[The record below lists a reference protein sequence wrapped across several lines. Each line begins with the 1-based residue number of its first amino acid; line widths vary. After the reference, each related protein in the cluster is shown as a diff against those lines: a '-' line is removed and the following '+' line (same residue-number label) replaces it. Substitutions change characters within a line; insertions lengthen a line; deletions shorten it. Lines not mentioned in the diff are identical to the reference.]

1 MFLDFYNLRE
11 QPFGVTPDPRFLYL
25 GRSHREALA
34 SLYCSIEAERG
45 FAALI
50 AYPGMG
56 KTTLA
61 FQLLERLQLASRTVF
76 LFQTQC
82 NGREFFRYLL
92 NGLGVDSQ
100 GMELVAM
107 HNRLN
112 QILSREMLAGRR
124 FILAVDEAQNL
135 EPEVLEAVR
144 LLSNFET
151 SRNKM
156 LQILLIGQPQLARK
170 LDSPELEQLRQ
181 RISTFAR
188 IAPLGPE
195 ETGGYIAHRLRVAG
209 YSGASPFS
217 PGALRLIA
225 EHSQGI
231 PRKINGLCF
240 SALSLGCAMD
250 RKQVDA
256 GMIEEVV
263 GDTRIDSLQPPRMAR
278 PVPTRPAAFAAE
290 RSPLSSYPAMP
301 KRGFANWVLG
311 ITGAA
316 CIAVGIGILALTLG
330 GSGGFTQSTAG
341 IWKAWGASRVLDSA
355 TPEGKAEAGPEAS
368 SMNVQAAELP
378 HAGSRP
384 LASANEDAEIDSVIV
399 QPGER
404 LRQVILRTIGVYEA
418 GSIEAI
424 RKLNPDIAD
433 LNHLQPGQVVRFPR
447 NYVPVAPAPAGVAE
461 STVDKNGTMSHPE

>member
-1 MFLDFYNLRE
+1 MFLEFYNLRE

-82 NGREFFRYLL
+82 NSREFFRYLL

-100 GMELVAM
+100 GMELVSM

-188 IAPLGPE
+188 IEPFGAE
-195 ETGGYIAHRLRVAG
+195 ETASYVAHRLRVAG
-209 YSGASPFS
+209 YAGPPLFS

-231 PRKINGLCF
+231 PRKINSLCF
-240 SALSLGCAMD
+240 NALSLGCAMD
-250 RKQVDA
+250 HRYVDA
-256 GMIEEVV
+256 GMIEEAVA
-263 GDTRIDSLQPPRMAR
+263 DSSIKSLQQPRMTRRVLSPPTTHATER
-278 PVPTRPAAFAAE
+278 P
-290 RSPLSSYPAMP
+290 PLSSYPAMP
-301 KRGFANWVLG
+301 RRSFANWVLG
-311 ITGAA
+311 VVGAA

-330 GSGGFTQSTAG
+330 RADGLTQSSAD
-341 IWKAWGASRVLDSA
+341 IWRSIRTSRVLDQLAPKGTSD
-355 TPEGKAEAGPEAS
+355 TGTGAS
-368 SMNVQAAELP
+368 SMSVQAAELP

-384 LASANEDAEIDSVIV
+384 VSPSNEDAEVDSVIV

-404 LRQVILRTIGVYEA
+404 LRQIILRTIGVYDG

-433 LNHLQPGQVVRFPR
+433 LNHLEPGQMVRFPR
-447 NYVPVAPAPAGVAE
+447 NYVPAAPAAPGEGAGAI
-461 STVDKNGTMSHPE
+461 DKNGTMSHPE

>member
-1 MFLDFYNLRE
+1 MFLDFFNLRE
-11 QPFGVTPDPRFLYL
+11 QPFGVTPDPRFLFL

-61 FQLLERLQLASRTVF
+61 FQLLERLQQDSRTVF

-92 NGLGVDSQ
+92 NGLGIDSE

-112 QILSREMLAGRR
+112 QVLAREMLAGRR

-135 EPEVLEAVR
+135 EPDVLESVR

-181 RISTFAR
+181 RIASFAH
-188 IAPLGPE
+188 IAPFGSE
-195 ETGGYIAHRLRVAG
+195 ETAGYIAHRLRIAD
-209 YSGASPFS
+209 YSGPPLFS

-250 RKQVDA
+250 CRQVDA

-263 GDTRIDSLQPPRMAR
+263 GDTRIDSLQPPRMTR
-278 PVPTRPAAFAAE
+278 PVPSRTSTVERPA
-290 RSPLSSYPAMP
+290 LSSYPARP
-301 KRGFANWVLG
+301 KQNFANWVLG

-316 CIAVGIGILALTLG
+316 CIAIGIGVLALTLG
-330 GSGGFTQSTAG
+330 GSDGLTRSLAG
-341 IWKAWGASRVLDSA
+341 IWKVWGASRVSA
-355 TPEGKAEAGPEAS
+355 PSVPEAKTVPGPETS
-368 SMNVQAAELP
+368 SMDVQAAELP
-378 HAGSRP
+378 HSTSRP
-384 LASANEDAEIDSVIV
+384 MSPSNEDVEIDSVIV
-399 QPGER
+399 RPGER
-404 LRQVILRTIGVYEA
+404 LRQIILRTMGVYDE

-424 RKLNPDIAD
+424 RKLNPEITD
-433 LNHLQPGQVVRFPR
+433 LKHLQTGQVVRFPR
-447 NYVPVAPAPAGVAE
+447 NNVTAAPTPTEEAGG
-461 STVDKNGTMSHPE
+461 TVDKNGTLGHPE